1 MTLSVNDVTIN
12 LKGVSPKSTEWDSGG
27 CGLTNHSAPFNP
39 SYPKGEKIMD
49 ENKLTIK
56 DIVGLA
62 LKGWSKEDIKEL
74 FSMAQTQEQARSEEA
89 EQKAPASEPANAEA
103 ELKAPEEKPE
113 EKPDNIED
121 IDAMKKQISDLKALL
136 KESQQDNNQADVSGK
151 VDTQT
156 DQDILNDL
164 ARSFM

>member
-1 MTLSVNDVTIN
+1 
-12 LKGVSPKSTEWDSGG
+12 
-27 CGLTNHSAPFNP
+27 
-39 SYPKGEKIMD
+39 MD

-74 FSMAQTQEQARSEEA
+74 FTMAQTQEQARSEEA
-89 EQKAPASEPANAEA
+89 EQKAPASEPANDKAEP
-103 ELKAPEEKPE
+103 KAPEEKPE

-121 IDAMKKQISDLKALL
+121 IDSMKKQISDLKALL
-136 KESQQDNNQADVSGK
+136 KESQQDNNQADVSNK

>member
-1 MTLSVNDVTIN
+1 
-12 LKGVSPKSTEWDSGG
+12 
-27 CGLTNHSAPFNP
+27 
-39 SYPKGEKIMD
+39 MD

-74 FSMAQTQEQARSEEA
+74 FNMAQTQEQAKSEEA
-89 EQKAPASEPANAEA
+89 EQKAPASEPANDEA
-103 ELKAPEEKPE
+103 EPKAPEEKPE

-121 IDAMKKQISDLKALL
+121 IDSMKKQISDLKALL
-136 KESQQDNNQADVSGK
+136 KESQQGNNQADISDK